1 MLFICIGNSSLFFSE
16 KMFQVV
22 LLMCGVFAFFFS
34 PILEFRRLA
43 DALEIDD
50 NSDPFNTRSAGPK
63 YSDLLKEDARYVF

>member
-1 MLFICIGNSSLFFSE
+1 VWCFC
-16 KMFQVV
+16 
-22 LLMCGVFAFFFS
+22 FFFS